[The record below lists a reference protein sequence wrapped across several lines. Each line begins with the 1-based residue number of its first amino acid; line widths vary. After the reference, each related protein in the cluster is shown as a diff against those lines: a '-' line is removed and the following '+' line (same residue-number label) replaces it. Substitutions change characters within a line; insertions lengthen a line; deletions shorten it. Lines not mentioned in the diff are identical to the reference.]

1 MNKTIDLIEI
11 YGAPQESYDLSYYF
25 DINRNEIGERFTV
38 KVTVTD
44 VGGRSI
50 SQDVLITM
58 DGDFAAPVFSAAP
71 DATVTVLM
79 KNETKFNLRFT
90 ATDDRAL
97 DYVTINIPGI
107 DGFDNRRVDADGK
120 KFIEL
125 CRNNSIP
132 Q

>member
-1 MNKTIDLIEI
+1 MSS
-11 YGAPQESYDLSYYF
+11 QESYDLGYYF

-79 KNETKFNLRFT
+79 KMKR
-90 ATDDRAL
+90 
-97 DYVTINIPGI
+97 
-107 DGFDNRRVDADGK
+107 
-120 KFIEL
+120 
-125 CRNNSIP
+125 NSIFGSRL
-132 Q
+132 QMIVHWIMSQLIFQV

>member
-79 KNETKFNLRFT
+79 KNETKFNLRF
-90 ATDDRAL
+90 RG
-97 DYVTINIPGI
+97 Y
-107 DGFDNRRVDADGK
+107 R
-120 KFIEL
+120 
-125 CRNNSIP
+125 
-132 Q
+132 